1 MSKGFAFFGTETVY
15 WMGAGDSMD
24 DLVRVSV
31 IRIGDA
37 TNSFS
42 GQVSFVNILTPGGG
56 FVKTSKALG
65 NICL

>member
-1 MSKGFAFFGTETVY
+1 
-15 WMGAGDSMD
+15 MD